1 MILSK
6 NACNFKHQAIKS
18 HGIILS
24 QNKSVHTSELI
35 IHSSKIKQTVI
46 KFELSS
52 VVCIIFRSRR

>member
-24 QNKSVHTSELI
+24 QNNSVHTSELI